1 LHTILI
7 PLVKRIY
14 RCRLG
19 LELLIQDQANWTT
32 LMQQLTAPN
41 IQIDSIHS
49 SAICEEVGYRLSKLL
64 ETKVAELPP
73 QLKLQL
79 DRLRQKEDAPSI
91 VPSLNDME
99 LRKDASSIVTL
110 KHPARELLL
119 G

>member
-1 LHTILI
+1 
-7 PLVKRIY
+7 
-14 RCRLG
+14 
-19 LELLIQDQANWTT
+19 
-32 LMQQLTAPN
+32 MQQFTAPN
-41 IQIDSIHS
+41 IQIDSIHC

-99 LRKDASSIVTL
+99 LREDA
-110 KHPARELLL
+110 
-119 G
+119 